1 MIAQETNWPWCGC
14 VSTAPA
20 AKGSLMATA
29 VPTEVREQNPGS
41 AAPMS
46 HRQVMEALTGL
57 LLGLFVTML
66 SATIVSN
73 ALPTITADLHTSPTT
88 YTWVITS
95 TLLATTITPPV
106 WGKFSVLS
114 SKTVLGQSGV

>member
-20 AKGSLMATA
+20 AKGSLMSTA
-29 VPTEVREQNPGS
+29 VPAEVLEQNPGS

-46 HRQVMEALTGL
+46 HRQVMEALSGL

-66 SATIVSN
+66 SGTIVSN
-73 ALPTITADLHTSPTT
+73 ALPTITADLHTGQTT
-88 YTWVITS
+88 YTWGIPS
-95 TLLATTITPPV
+95 TLLPTPITT
-106 WGKFSVLS
+106 
-114 SKTVLGQSGV
+114 